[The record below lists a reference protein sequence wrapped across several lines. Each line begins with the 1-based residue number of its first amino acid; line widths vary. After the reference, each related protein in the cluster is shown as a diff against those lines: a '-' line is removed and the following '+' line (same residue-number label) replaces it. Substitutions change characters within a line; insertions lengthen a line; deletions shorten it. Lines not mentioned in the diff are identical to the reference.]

1 MTLSRKEDNELRRG
15 RGAMCRRHAQC
26 ELPLQHRSNH
36 HAVDDQLKK
45 FLVRRRM
52 DESQCM
58 SAEYVLSRSDGQHS
72 NRDPFRL
79 GKGFKGERDLPR
91 APRSSR
97 AALGMNQ
104 WELK

>member
-1 MTLSRKEDNELRRG
+1 M
-15 RGAMCRRHAQC
+15 
-26 ELPLQHRSNH
+26 PLQHRSNH
-36 HAVDDQLKK
+36 HAVEDQLKK
-45 FLVRRRM
+45 FLLLRRM

-79 GKGFKGERDLPR
+79 SKGFKGERDLPR